1 MRVYQFRH
9 FGNTWYLPISKEG
22 SGKSQRESWLSQRAR
37 GVGLRWRNTVPP
49 ARRPQ
54 WRLCSYQPG
63 LDEYKTQ
70 SGGWGCP
77 RGQGEAMELVDDQ
90 MCFVCGKKNPAGLHL
105 DFELVGQTQVR
116 TSFLPTPAFQGF
128 RDIVHGGIIATILD
142 EVMVNGCW
150 LRGVRVVT
158 GKLEVRLRRPARVD
172 EREKFPGTIRWGVP
186 WSLWYQSLTTSAEG
200 VVVAE

>member
-1 MRVYQFRH
+1 
-9 FGNTWYLPISKEG
+9 
-22 SGKSQRESWLSQRAR
+22 
-37 GVGLRWRNTVPP
+37 
-49 ARRPQ
+49 
-54 WRLCSYQPG
+54 
-63 LDEYKTQ
+63 
-70 SGGWGCP
+70 
-77 RGQGEAMELVDDQ
+77 MELVDDQ

-158 GKLEVRLRRPARVD
+158 GKLEVRLRRPARVG
-172 EREKFPGTIRWGVP
+172 ERLHFAGRILRDGRRTVDVESQAAT
-186 WSLWYQSLTTSAEG
+186 AEG
-200 VVVAE
+200 VVVAEARGVLVKVES